1 MPLAGQPYG
10 PYATLARPTAR
21 CSSSDRASVSVAGM
35 VVSIK
40 ARCGKAPEMMQF
52 LVCLYAD
59 VDADEPLETWEVF
72 VHW

>member
-1 MPLAGQPYG
+1 
-10 PYATLARPTAR
+10 
-21 CSSSDRASVSVAGM
+21 M